1 MIQKKEKLPY
11 IIKLKEVV
19 KEFDGKIVL
28 DNIELNIKKGDFV
41 TLLGPS
47 GSGKTTILRLI
58 AGFEKT
64 TRGEIQFNGL
74 DIKDLP
80 SLTKEIYQL
89 FFKIMHCFRI

>member
-41 TLLGPS
+41 TLLGHLVVVRP
-47 GSGKTTILRLI
+47 
-58 AGFEKT
+58 
-64 TRGEIQFNGL
+64 
-74 DIKDLP
+74 
-80 SLTKEIYQL
+80 L
-89 FFKIMHCFRI
+89 F